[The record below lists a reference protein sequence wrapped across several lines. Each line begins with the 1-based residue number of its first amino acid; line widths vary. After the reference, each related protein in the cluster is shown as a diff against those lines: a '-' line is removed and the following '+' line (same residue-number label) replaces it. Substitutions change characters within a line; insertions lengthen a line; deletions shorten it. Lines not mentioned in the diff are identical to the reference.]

1 MNKLI
6 STARRYIDDAKTAGL
21 AAKAGNDLTNALTL
35 LRAAEL
41 AYSPTGQRRDE
52 LNDLR
57 RTARSIQQQLN
68 A

>member
-6 STARRYIDDAKTAGL
+6 STARRYIDDARNAGN
-21 AAKAGNDLTNALTL
+21 AAKAAGDATNALIL

-41 AYSPTGQRRDE
+41 TYHPTGYRRDE

-57 RTARSIQQQLN
+57 RIARAIQQQ
-68 A
+68 